1 MAAGELVRGLPEQ
14 IAQRLRNDILSGRLV
29 EGERLSEM
37 DLAERFGVSRGP
49 VREALVQL
57 LHEGMLVKQSN
68 AGVKVAPAAP
78 DSIRELL
85 IPLRRTIETYA
96 LRVCFHELT
105 AKDFRAWEEILQRLQ
120 FACQQRDYA
129 GTAEQDVAL
138 HRSIL
143 VRARQP
149 DLLAVWQ
156 TMVARIRRHF
166 RESHA
171 NYADPMAIYEE
182 HRALID
188 AFRTGDL
195 EQAVQALARNIA

>member
-68 AGVKVAPAAP
+68 AGVKVAPSAP

-105 AKDFRAWEEILQRLQ
+105 AKDFRAWEEILQRLH

-156 TMVARIRRHF
+156 TMVARIRHHF

-171 NYADPMAIYEE
+171 KYPDPMAIYEE

-188 AFRTGDL
+188 VFRSGDL
-195 EQAVQALARNIA
+195 ESAVQALARNIA